1 MIQIQWAKTLPIIK
15 ENFID
20 LHIIDNLCSVWKWKC
35 LHTGILKIF
44 LRSIMSSSDKS
55 CEFYVDIHFVTIINF
70 SYFQCESA
78 CLISILFDVS
88 AECILPFYS
97 TTRHFNVYLT
107 PSYTFLHTIHLPVLG
122 FSLILSLILPYLILS
137 SPHWI
142 YTENTLE

>member
-1 MIQIQWAKTLPIIK
+1 MFTYW
-15 ENFID
+15 D
-20 LHIIDNLCSVWKWKC
+20 LKD
-35 LHTGILKIF
+35 F
-44 LRSIMSSSDKS
+44 PQSSSDKS

-137 SPHWI
+137 SPHLI
-142 YTENTLE
+142 YTENKLEQFSLTSLVFQFCRHFFILIYNYQQLI